1 MKPTL
6 CYPFIT
12 FYALLVMSFIELI
25 QYLFSI
31 PGGKVFLSGKLSLD
45 PLERYFG
52 CVRQS
57 NGSHDNPNAA
67 EFCKITQ
74 SLRVANSVCASAH
87 IRHGNCRGHKRQ
99 STDDLADEI
108 KENIPLP
115 KRPRNASKAAI
126 G

>member
-1 MKPTL
+1 MK
-6 CYPFIT
+6 
-12 FYALLVMSFIELI
+12 SFIELI
-25 QYLFSI
+25 QYLFGI
-31 PGGKVFLSGKLSLD
+31 PGVKVFLSGKLSQD

-52 CVRQS
+52 CARQS

-67 EFCKITQ
+67 EFGKITQ
-74 SLRVANSVCASAH
+74 TLRIANSVCASAH

-99 STDDLADEI
+99 TTDDLADEI

-115 KRPRNASKAAI
+115 KQPRNASKVVI